1 VTQLGRLAGVTL
13 AAGALL
19 AITTPTA
26 HAAPP
31 IPFTITQQNDFT
43 EGGVNTFTASEPL
56 CPSGTFVE
64 EVVAD
69 AGQPDRT
76 SQLNILIRTV
86 YTCNDGSGTFF
97 ALKNVFL
104 TFEGDGATND
114 GLITL
119 HGGTGDYVG
128 LNGHGHDNGFG
139 SGDFGEALITG
150 VIVGS

>member
-1 VTQLGRLAGVTL
+1 MTQLGRLAGVTL

-19 AITTPTA
+19 AIITPTA

-31 IPFTITQQNDFT
+31 VPFTITQQSDST
-43 EGGVNTFTASEPL
+43 EGGVNTFTASGPL

-64 EVVAD
+64 EARAF
-69 AGQPDRT
+69 AGRPDRT
-76 SQLNILIRTV
+76 SRLNVLLRTV
-86 YTCNDGSGTFF
+86 YTCDDGSGTFF
-97 ALKNVFL
+97 ALKHVFL
-104 TFEGDGATND
+104 TIEGDGATND

-128 LNGHGHDNGFG
+128 LNGHGQDIGFG
-139 SGDFGEALITG
+139 SGGLGEALITG